1 MIRHVLAYLQ
11 SLGHTKIAVVG
22 LRGDIRYTYFF
33 EALKEYRMR
42 CPERWQVL
50 FSGVFREGGELFDR
64 LLKQSG
70 GNLPTAILAH
80 NDQMALAVMR
90 RIHELGYSVPGD
102 FSVIGNE
109 NIALAKE
116 SVPSLTSVS
125 YADPA
130 ELAAKM
136 VNMLLERKANPAMPL
151 QRLLIEPGLVIR
163 ESCGAPKQ

>member
-1 MIRHVLAYLQ
+1 M
-11 SLGHTKIAVVG
+11 G